1 MAANTVVV
9 RWASGEVTVGTP
21 AATNSIEAFIEDSS
35 LTSESQAV
43 EYGTQWLAMNGG
55 APVDQIDIGVEPGT
69 TLRPWT
75 GVAKGDALI
84 VPNRAGTPER
94 ARVMGVG
101 FAGLRR
107 NGVPRWTFTVG
118 SAAQRRAVVA
128 RRQLGQLAAGS
139 MRGTFGAA
147 APRIAPSFADL
158 PTSALPR
165 TSIPVADTD
174 AFIAADDPLVTAE
187 NSLDRTKPYPFDDAQ
202 SLIRIECACE
212 SLVGSA
218 DSAVEVWRVAYSAD
232 GATIVVGKVDE
243 FAWPGDVRRYTHV
256 TEILFFA
263 RQGIQFRTPEDGAGA
278 HRLITVQPITSS
290 PN

>member
-1 MAANTVVV
+1 MRADTVVV
-9 RWASGEVTVGTP
+9 RGAFGEVTVGTP
-21 AATNSIEAFIEDSS
+21 AASNSVEAFIEDSS
-35 LTSESQAV
+35 LIAEAQGI
-43 EYGTQWLAMNGG
+43 EYGTRWLEINSET
-55 APVDQIDIGVEPGT
+55 VDQIDLGLEPGT
-69 TLRPWT
+69 ALRPWT
-75 GVAKGDALI
+75 GVAKGDALNA
-84 VPNRAGTPER
+84 PNRAGDIER

-101 FAGLRR
+101 FTGLRR
-107 NGVPRWTFTVG
+107 NGVPRWTFTLG
-118 SAAQRRAVVA
+118 SASQRRYVTAQQ
-128 RRQLGQLAAGS
+128 QLTQLTAGS
-139 MRGTFGAA
+139 ARGTFGSAS
-147 APRIAPSFADL
+147 PRIAPSFADL

-243 FAWPGDVRRYTHV
+243 FAWPGSVRRYTHV

-263 RQGIQFRTPEDGAGA
+263 RQGIQFRTPAGGAGA
-278 HRLITVQPITSS
+278 HRLITMQPITSS